1 MIIKSS
7 YSNNPVWRDINV
19 HAVLPTELQPLEEI
33 SHNLWWVWNEEV
45 KAILEKLDP
54 EEWEQGEKNPIVML
68 QNLKSDVREK
78 VVKDLELMTRIQN
91 VYEKFKNYM
100 NEPYDKDRPSIAYFS
115 MEYGLSHVLKIYS
128 GGLGV
133 LAGDYLKEASDSRVD
148 MTAVGFLYRY
158 GYFTQSLSIDGQQI
172 ASYEAQNF
180 GNLPITQVKNDDGS
194 PMILEVPFHDRSVY
208 SNIWKVAV
216 GRINLYLMDT
226 DIEQNSEYDRYIT
239 HQLYGGDW
247 ENRMKQEYMLGV
259 GGILLLKKL
268 GIKKDV
274 YHMNEGHAA
283 FINVQRLLDYVSEVE
298 LPFNV
303 ALELVRASSL
313 YTVHTPVPAG
323 HDYFDESLMAKY
335 LTPIVEKLGIP
346 WQQFMDMGRA
356 NPGTNEKFSMSVF
369 ALNTAQEVNGES
381 KLHGTVSQ
389 KMFQPVWKG
398 YFPEELHVSYV
409 TNGIHLP
416 TWATSSVKALY
427 EKHFGEN
434 FFDDQSNSDLWNN
447 IYNVSDDEVWALR
460 SHLKQKLVDY
470 IQTEFKEG
478 WLKNQAEPS
487 RIMNL
492 LEEVNPNA
500 LLIGFSRRFATYKR
514 AHLLFTDLDRLA
526 RIVNNP
532 KHPVQFIFAGKA
544 HPADGGG
551 QSLIKQIVEISRRP
565 EFLGK
570 IIFLENYDMRLA
582 KRLISGVDI
591 WLNTP
596 TRAQE
601 ASGTSGEKAEM
612 NGVLNFSVLDGWW
625 YEGYKEG
632 AGWALTDKRT
642 YDNQEYQDELDATT
656 IYSMLE
662 NEIVPL
668 YYARNSN
675 GYSHE
680 WVQYIKKSMAVIA
693 PWCTTKRMMDDYFD
707 RFYNKLA
714 QRSELL
720 HANDYAKAK
729 EIVAWKEATAANWN
743 SFEVVKLDFNSNH
756 DININN
762 SNNKVYA
769 TVVIDRKDLNC
780 NLAVECVVVDHDNM
794 NTTPQFVESYEFDLV
809 KTEGSL
815 QYFETSKLLNDPGTH
830 QYGLR
835 IYPKNSDLPHRMDFA
850 YMRWI

>member
-303 ALELVRASSL
+303 SLELVRASSL

-323 HDYFDESLMAKY
+323 HDYFD
-335 LTPIVEKLGIP
+335 
-346 WQQFMDMGRA
+346 
-356 NPGTNEKFSMSVF
+356 
-369 ALNTAQEVNGES
+369 
-381 KLHGTVSQ
+381 
-389 KMFQPVWKG
+389 
-398 YFPEELHVSYV
+398 
-409 TNGIHLP
+409 
-416 TWATSSVKALY
+416 
-427 EKHFGEN
+427 
-434 FFDDQSNSDLWNN
+434 
-447 IYNVSDDEVWALR
+447 
-460 SHLKQKLVDY
+460 
-470 IQTEFKEG
+470 
-478 WLKNQAEPS
+478 
-487 RIMNL
+487 
-492 LEEVNPNA
+492 
-500 LLIGFSRRFATYKR
+500 
-514 AHLLFTDLDRLA
+514 
-526 RIVNNP
+526 
-532 KHPVQFIFAGKA
+532 
-544 HPADGGG
+544 
-551 QSLIKQIVEISRRP
+551 
-565 EFLGK
+565 
-570 IIFLENYDMRLA
+570 
-582 KRLISGVDI
+582 
-591 WLNTP
+591 
-596 TRAQE
+596 
-601 ASGTSGEKAEM
+601 
-612 NGVLNFSVLDGWW
+612 
-625 YEGYKEG
+625 
-632 AGWALTDKRT
+632 
-642 YDNQEYQDELDATT
+642 
-656 IYSMLE
+656 
-662 NEIVPL
+662 
-668 YYARNSN
+668 
-675 GYSHE
+675 
-680 WVQYIKKSMAVIA
+680 
-693 PWCTTKRMMDDYFD
+693 
-707 RFYNKLA
+707 
-714 QRSELL
+714 
-720 HANDYAKAK
+720 
-729 EIVAWKEATAANWN
+729 
-743 SFEVVKLDFNSNH
+743 
-756 DININN
+756 
-762 SNNKVYA
+762 
-769 TVVIDRKDLNC
+769 
-780 NLAVECVVVDHDNM
+780 
-794 NTTPQFVESYEFDLV
+794 
-809 KTEGSL
+809 
-815 QYFETSKLLNDPGTH
+815 
-830 QYGLR
+830 
-835 IYPKNSDLPHRMDFA
+835 
-850 YMRWI
+850 

>member
-323 HDYFDESLMAKY
+323 HDYFDEALIGKY
-335 LTPIVEKLGIP
+335 MTPIVQKIGIP
-346 WQQFMDMGRA
+346 WQHRIDGHHLFQIIKSIV
-356 NPGTNEKFSMSVF
+356 GTIRKISCKKDSGHNDSV
-369 ALNTAQEVNGES
+369 V
-381 KLHGTVSQ
+381 
-389 KMFQPVWKG
+389 
-398 YFPEELHVSYV
+398 
-409 TNGIHLP
+409 
-416 TWATSSVKALY
+416 
-427 EKHFGEN
+427 
-434 FFDDQSNSDLWNN
+434 
-447 IYNVSDDEVWALR
+447 
-460 SHLKQKLVDY
+460 
-470 IQTEFKEG
+470 
-478 WLKNQAEPS
+478 
-487 RIMNL
+487 L
-492 LEEVNPNA
+492 L
-500 LLIGFSRRFATYKR
+500 
-514 AHLLFTDLDRLA
+514 
-526 RIVNNP
+526 
-532 KHPVQFIFAGKA
+532 
-544 HPADGGG
+544 
-551 QSLIKQIVEISRRP
+551 
-565 EFLGK
+565 
-570 IIFLENYDMRLA
+570 
-582 KRLISGVDI
+582 
-591 WLNTP
+591 
-596 TRAQE
+596 
-601 ASGTSGEKAEM
+601 
-612 NGVLNFSVLDGWW
+612 
-625 YEGYKEG
+625 
-632 AGWALTDKRT
+632 
-642 YDNQEYQDELDATT
+642 
-656 IYSMLE
+656 
-662 NEIVPL
+662 
-668 YYARNSN
+668 
-675 GYSHE
+675 
-680 WVQYIKKSMAVIA
+680 
-693 PWCTTKRMMDDYFD
+693 
-707 RFYNKLA
+707 
-714 QRSELL
+714 
-720 HANDYAKAK
+720 
-729 EIVAWKEATAANWN
+729 
-743 SFEVVKLDFNSNH
+743 
-756 DININN
+756 
-762 SNNKVYA
+762 
-769 TVVIDRKDLNC
+769 
-780 NLAVECVVVDHDNM
+780 
-794 NTTPQFVESYEFDLV
+794 
-809 KTEGSL
+809 
-815 QYFETSKLLNDPGTH
+815 
-830 QYGLR
+830 
-835 IYPKNSDLPHRMDFA
+835 
-850 YMRWI
+850 